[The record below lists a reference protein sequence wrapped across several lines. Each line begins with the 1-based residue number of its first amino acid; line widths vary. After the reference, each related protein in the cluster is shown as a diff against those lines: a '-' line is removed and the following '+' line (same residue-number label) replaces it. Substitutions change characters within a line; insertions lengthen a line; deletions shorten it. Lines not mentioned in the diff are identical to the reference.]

1 MKLLFVYS
9 SLDADSLSLF
19 KEISGI
25 EDLKKVTLPVDA
37 SHPHINSILKT
48 STNIV
53 INDIPTIIKYGS
65 PDGEVLKY
73 EGVESVAGF
82 VSDVRANLTEEE
94 NAASQPS
101 TTPISDLELEE
112 EEQETFAPQVTHLA
126 QPQLQPHVQNMPI
139 KSKRGASQTRK
150 IEDFRAQR
158 EAPPVSQVADNT
170 DPGRIKITSPPMTR

>member
-9 SLDADSLSLF
+9 SLDADSISLF
-19 KEISGI
+19 KDISGI

-48 STNIV
+48 SKNIV
-53 INDIPTIIKYGS
+53 INGIPTIIKYGS

-82 VSDVRANLTEEE
+82 VSDVRANLAEE
-94 NAASQPS
+94 NATPQPS
-101 TTPISDLELEE
+101 ITPISDLELEE
-112 EEQETFAPQVTHLA
+112 EEQETFAPHVTHLT
-126 QPQLQPHVQNMPI
+126 QPQVQNMPI

-158 EAPPVSQVADNT
+158 EAPHVSQTADNS